1 MSTPRKGIFTFN
13 LDYVGMFKYCIFASV
28 AMMVAFTGLF
38 FYKGLNYGVD
48 FRGGAEVQVRFTE
61 SVDVSALRASM
72 EAANVPISSVQS
84 IGDAEKEVLLKVQS
98 GKNEGDLNA
107 ASTMVGT
114 VLNEKYGAGK
124 FEILKND
131 IVGPKAGAQLR
142 NAGFQAMAWALL
154 AIMIYL
160 ALRFDVKYAPGAI
173 VALIHDVTFII
184 GMFILTQKEFSLQTV
199 AALLAIIG
207 YSVNDTV
214 VIYDRVREIEE
225 ANPNEDMNK
234 IINRAINETMSRTI
248 LTASTVFIVCAVMWL
263 MGGGV
268 IQDFFFALTIGTVAG
283 AYSTVFIASPITI
296 LFDRM
301 GRKKAAQQ
309 AAGGKAKAV

>member
-1 MSTPRKGIFTFN
+1 MSTPRKSLFNFN
-13 LDYVGMFKYCIFASV
+13 LDYVSMFKYCIFASV
-28 AMMVAFTGLF
+28 AMMVSFLGLF
-38 FYKGLNYGVD
+38 FYEGLNYGVD

-61 SVDVSALRASM
+61 AVDVSDLRASM

-84 IGDAEKEVLLKVQS
+84 IGEAEKEVLLKVQS

-184 GMFILTQKEFSLQTV
+184 GMFIITQKEFSLQTV

-214 VIYDRVREIEE
+214 VIYDRVRELEE
-225 ANPNEDMNK
+225 ASPNEDMNI

-248 LTASTVFIVCAVMWL
+248 LTASTVFIVCLVMWI

-296 LFDRM
+296 MFDRM

-309 AAGGKAKAV
+309 AAGGKAKAI